1 MKIEKWNAEK
11 NIFEQVEATDSD
23 IEDLYYVLEYSI
35 AEAQIEEARQ
45 SILESG
51 ANFIDNLLKRGKNN

>member
-11 NIFEQVEATDSD
+11 NVFEQVEATDSD

>member
-23 IEDLYYVLEYSI
+23 IDELYYVLENSM
-35 AEAQIEEARQ
+35 AEAQIEEAKRAIIEDGM
-45 SILESG
+45 S
-51 ANFIDNLLKRGKNN
+51 FIDNILKKSKNN

>member
-23 IEDLYYVLEYSI
+23 IDDLYYVLEYSM
-35 AEAQIEEARQ
+35 AEAQIEETKRAIIEDGM
-45 SILESG
+45 S
-51 ANFIDNLLKRGKNN
+51 FIDNILKKSKNN

>member
-11 NIFEQVEATDSD
+11 NIFEQVDATDSD

>member
-35 AEAQIEEARQ
+35 AEAQIEEDRQ

>member
-11 NIFEQVEATDSD
+11 NIFEQVDATDSD

-35 AEAQIEEARQ
+35 AEAQIEETRQ

-51 ANFIDNLLKRGKNN
+51 ANFIDNLLKRGQNN

>member
-23 IEDLYYVLEYSI
+23 IDELYYVLEYSM
-35 AEAQIEEARQ
+35 AEAQIEEAKRAIIEDGM
-45 SILESG
+45 S
-51 ANFIDNLLKRGKNN
+51 FIDNILKKSKNN

>member
-23 IEDLYYVLEYSI
+23 IDEFNNTSI
-35 AEAQIEEARQ
+35 RQ
-45 SILESG
+45 KNIIKTKLK
-51 ANFIDNLLKRGKNN
+51 NIKNLIKNIKVNNG